1 MDRKKT
7 IIKIAKEKGIITN
20 KEIEEAGI
28 PREYIYRLCHEDV
41 LKKLD
46 RGVYML
52 RDTPES
58 SELNLLEVVN
68 KVPQA
73 VISLI
78 SALSFYQLTT
88 QVPNEI
94 WITLKRGSWKPGFD
108 YPRINVT
115 YVSENIFQYGVQEH
129 ILSHTK
135 VKIYSPAKTVADCF
149 KFRSKVGLD
158 VAIEGLKELMH
169 TKVSSVDELMEAAHI
184 CRVSKI
190 ILPYIEALV

>member
-7 IIKIAKEKGIITN
+7 IIKIAKKKGIITN
-20 KEIEEAGI
+20 KDVEKAGI

-46 RGVYML
+46 RGVYVL

-58 SELNLLEVVN
+58 NQLTLLEVVN
-68 KVPQA
+68 KAPQA

-78 SALSFYQLTT
+78 SALSFYGLTT
-88 QVPNEI
+88 QAPQEI
-94 WITLKRGSWKPGFD
+94 WITLKRGSWRPGFD

-115 YVSENIFQYGVQEH
+115 FVSENIFQCGIQEH
-129 ILSHTK
+129 ILHHTK

-158 VAIEGLKELMH
+158 VAIEGLKELLR
-169 TKVSSVDELMEAAHI
+169 TKTSSVDELMEAAHI